1 VIYKFFSNLKIDS
14 FLFNLFKI
22 NLERQLLEEEE
33 RRQDQIESLLDVRKA
48 KDLGGFYSNILKI
61 KSGEMVIEEEGEKEK
76 RLAKEMKAQKHY
88 RAKHESSDEE
98 SDMVEQEEKEP
109 EKKLDAKD
117 ESIDVDVATEKSTK
131 ENNDD
136 KDVFKEPLPKKSK
149 EEEPKTTET
158 SNTDKDKENEAPTLS
173 KEEKNRLRREKLF
186 TKRTVGDKLDQEV
199 ADYFIRKSQFLST
212 KSYIEKE

>member
-1 VIYKFFSNLKIDS
+1 M
-14 FLFNLFKI
+14 
-22 NLERQLLEEEE
+22 LEEEE

-76 RLAKEMKAQKHY
+76 RLAKEMKAQKQY

-98 SDMVEQEEKEP
+98 SDMVEQEKEHEKI
-109 EKKLDAKD
+109 LDVKD
-117 ESIDVDVATEKSTK
+117 ESIDVDVVTEKSTK
-131 ENNDD
+131 EKNDD

-149 EEEPKTTET
+149 EEEPKPSEM
-158 SNTDKDKENEAPTLS
+158 SNTDKDKENEPPTLS

-186 TKRTVGDKLDQEV
+186 TKRTVGDKLDQEM
-199 ADYFIRKSQFLST
+199 AEYFIRKSQFLST

>member
-1 VIYKFFSNLKIDS
+1 M
-14 FLFNLFKI
+14 
-22 NLERQLLEEEE
+22 LEEEE

-76 RLAKEMKAQKHY
+76 RLAKEMKAQKQY

-98 SDMVEQEEKEP
+98 SDMVEQEKEP
-109 EKKLDAKD
+109 EKILDVKD
-117 ESIDVDVATEKSTK
+117 ESIDVDVVTEKSTK
-131 ENNDD
+131 EKNDD

-149 EEEPKTTET
+149 EEEPKPSEM
-158 SNTDKDKENEAPTLS
+158 SNTDKDKENEPPTLS

-186 TKRTVGDKLDQEV
+186 TKRTVGDKFDQEM
-199 ADYFIRKSQFLST
+199 AEYFIRKSQFLST

>member
-1 VIYKFFSNLKIDS
+1 LAGFFSNLKIDS
-14 FLFNLFKI
+14 FLFKI

-117 ESIDVDVATEKSTK
+117 ESIDVDVEIEKSTK
-131 ENNDD
+131 ESNDD